1 MFQRVPRE
9 KDSRKWVWETLLI
22 SMLKKDAASP
32 MSWPRF
38 SHPIDPQ
45 RPKNPCI
52 LTIKG
57 AIRESAGPDL
67 AEAPRDLSKHF

>member
-32 MSWPRF
+32 IAWPRF
-38 SHPIDPQ
+38 SYPIDPQ

-52 LTIKG
+52 FAIKG
-57 AIRESAGPDL
+57 AIRESAGSDL
-67 AEAPRDLSKHF
+67 DEAPRDLSNHF